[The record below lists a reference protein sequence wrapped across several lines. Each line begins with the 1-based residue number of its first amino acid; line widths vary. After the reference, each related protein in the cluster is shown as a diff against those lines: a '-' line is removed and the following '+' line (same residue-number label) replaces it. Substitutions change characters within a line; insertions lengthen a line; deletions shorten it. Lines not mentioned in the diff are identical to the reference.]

1 MGRPI
6 LTTLLLDTHVWAWS
20 LTDDRRISD
29 PARRWIAAADSIVV
43 SAITFFEIAQK
54 VRIGKWPEMAPQVDR
69 LAELLA
75 NQGATALPLEPA
87 DCLAA
92 GRLDWPHRDP
102 FDRFL
107 AATALRRQS
116 RSCPPTRSLT
126 DWSSEFGDRASVE
139 ALRAYPAERLEQAV
153 ASLNP

>member
-20 LTDDRRISD
+20 LTADHRISD
-29 PARRWIAAADSIVV
+29 TARRGLRPRNLIVV

-54 VRIGKWPEMAPQVDR
+54 VRIGKWPEMAPHVER

-75 NQGATALPLEPA
+75 DQGAMALPLEPA
-87 DCLAA
+87 DCLEA

-107 AATALRRQS
+107 AATALRRQIPIVS
-116 RSCPPTRSLT
+116 ADPVFAGLVQRI
-126 DWSSEFGDRASVE
+126 W
-139 ALRAYPAERLEQAV
+139 
-153 ASLNP
+153 

>member
-43 SAITFFEIAQK
+43 SAISFFEIAQK

-107 AATALRRQS
+107 AATALRRRIPIVS
-116 RSCPPTRSLT
+116 ADPV
-126 DWSSEFGDRASVE
+126 FDRLVQ
-139 ALRAYPAERLEQAV
+139 RIW
-153 ASLNP
+153 